1 MSIQARTSI
10 WGKIELTAPTS
21 WVMETDQDQRLCG
34 RREGRTWLGTAWR
47 NWKRAGGGIP
57 VPKQRPRVEAA
68 GVHVLVTRLRVAIA
82 GGQGSGGGGGGLV
95 GNFFFFLNSG
105 LVGIRDLGACM
116 DLSRP
121 RVAFPGPASA
131 GLTGP
136 KIYGNL
142 TFLLLFLPQMVILSL
157 FLSCAILPPLY

>member
-1 MSIQARTSI
+1 MGNGDRSRSKLMRESGGANLAGDGVEKLKARRRWHT
-10 WGKIELTAPTS
+10 GAQTAAESRSRGGPRPRHQ
-21 WVMETDQDQRLCG
+21 VARRHCG
-34 RREGRTWLGTAWR
+34 RSGLRRR
-47 NWKRAGGGIP
+47 RRRVGG
-57 VPKQRPRVEAA
+57 E
-68 GVHVLVTRLRVAIA
+68 
-82 GGQGSGGGGGGLV
+82 
-95 GNFFFFLNSG
+95 FFFFLNSG
-105 LVGIRDLGACM
+105 LVGIRYLGACM

>member
-10 WGKIELTAPTS
+10 WGKIELTAPTT
-21 WVMETDQDQRLCG
+21 WVMETDQDQSLCG
-34 RREGRTWLGTAWR
+34 SREGRTWLGTAWR

-95 GNFFFFLNSG
+95 GNFFSFWTLGWWGF
-105 LVGIRDLGACM
+105 GIWGRM

-131 GLTGP
+131 GLIGP

>member
-1 MSIQARTSI
+1 M
-10 WGKIELTAPTS
+10 
-21 WVMETDQDQRLCG
+21 
-34 RREGRTWLGTAWR
+34 
-47 NWKRAGGGIP
+47 
-57 VPKQRPRVEAA
+57 PKQRPRVEAA

-82 GGQGSGGGGGGLV
+82 GGQGSGGGGGGRGVV

-142 TFLLLFLPQMVILSL
+142 TLLLLFLPQMVILSL